1 MSNAPETEQLWLEL
15 PPISPK
21 APPRLLI
28 FMHPAGSSPEAFAPV
43 AIAWQLKF
51 PGATGIVLQGLRH
64 LGRHTDWFDPSD
76 VDGQSTQ
83 RLQAACE
90 LILTRIAALQDQIG
104 IGPQQTV
111 LIGHGQGATVALECA
126 RLQPSSMSIV
136 AAYGARRMRPI
147 APDERV
153 SSVIHLMHG
162 EFDSVVPT
170 VYGMRAYRGLL
181 AVGTDVTLD
190 IVEGEAH
197 VIGQD
202 MVNVGTT
209 RVMQT
214 LFRGRRARRG
224 RSTIH

>member
-28 FMHPAGSSPEAFAPV
+28 FIHPAGSSPEAFAPV

-136 AAYGARRMRPI
+136 AAYGARLMRPI

-224 RSTIH
+224 RPTIH

>member
-1 MSNAPETEQLWLEL
+1 MSDTSESDQLWLEL

-28 FMHPAGSSPEAFAPV
+28 FIHPVGSSPEAFAPV

-51 PGATGIVLQGLRH
+51 PGATGILLQGLRH
-64 LGRHTDWFDPSD
+64 VGRHTDWFDASD
-76 VDGQSTQ
+76 VDGQGAQ

-90 LILTRIAALQDQIG
+90 LILARIAALQEQVG

-111 LIGHGQGATVALECA
+111 LVGHGQGAMVALECA
-126 RLQPSSMSIV
+126 RLRPGAVAIV
-136 AAYGARRMRPI
+136 AAYGARLMKPI
-147 APDERV
+147 APRERL
-153 SSVIHLMHG
+153 STVIHLMHG
-162 EFDSVVPT
+162 EFDSVVPV
-170 VYGMRAYRGLL
+170 VYGTRAYRGLL
-181 AVGTDVTLD
+181 AIGADVTLD

-214 LFRGRRARRG
+214 LFRGRRARG
-224 RSTIH
+224 RTTIH

>member
-21 APPRLLI
+21 APPRLLV

-64 LGRHTDWFDPSD
+64 LGGHTDWFDPSD
-76 VDGQSTQ
+76 VDGQVAQ

-90 LILTRIAALQDQIG
+90 LILARIAALQEQIG

-111 LIGHGQGATVALECA
+111 LIGHGQGATMALECA
-126 RLQPSSMSIV
+126 RLQPGSMSIV
-136 AAYGARRMRPI
+136 AAYGARLMRPI

-170 VYGMRAYRGLL
+170 VYGLRAYRGLL

-214 LFRGRRARRG
+214 LFRGRRARERP
-224 RSTIH
+224 TIH

>member
-1 MSNAPETEQLWLEL
+1 MTNAPETEQLWLEL

-28 FMHPAGSSPEAFAPV
+28 FLHPAGSSPEAFAPV

-76 VDGQSTQ
+76 VDGQVVQ

-90 LILTRIAALQDQIG
+90 LILTRIAALQEQLG

-111 LIGHGQGATVALECA
+111 LIGHGQGATMALECA
-126 RLQPSSMSIV
+126 RLQPDSMSIV
-136 AAYGARRMRPI
+136 AAYGARLMRPI

-162 EFDSVVPT
+162 EFDSVVPA
-170 VYGMRAYRGLL
+170 VYGRRAYRGLL

-214 LFRGRRARRG
+214 LFRGRRARERP
-224 RSTIH
+224 TIH

>member
-28 FMHPAGSSPEAFAPV
+28 FLHPAGSSPEAFAPV

-76 VDGQSTQ
+76 VDGQGTQ
-83 RLQAACE
+83 RLQAACG
-90 LILTRIAALQDQIG
+90 LILARIAALQDQIG

-111 LIGHGQGATVALECA
+111 LIGHGQGATMALECA
-126 RLQPSSMSIV
+126 RQQPASMSIV
-136 AAYGARRMRPI
+136 AAYGARLIRPI
-147 APDERV
+147 GPDEQV
-153 SSVIHLMHG
+153 SSVIHLVHG

-170 VYGMRAYRGLL
+170 IYGMRAYRGLV

-214 LFRGRRARRG
+214 LFRGRRARG
-224 RSTIH
+224 RPTIH

>member
-76 VDGQSTQ
+76 VDGQSSQ

-111 LIGHGQGATVALECA
+111 LIGHGQGATVAD
-126 RLQPSSMSIV
+126 P
-136 AAYGARRMRPI
+136 
-147 APDERV
+147 
-153 SSVIHLMHG
+153 
-162 EFDSVVPT
+162 
-170 VYGMRAYRGLL
+170 
-181 AVGTDVTLD
+181 
-190 IVEGEAH
+190 
-197 VIGQD
+197 
-202 MVNVGTT
+202 
-209 RVMQT
+209 
-214 LFRGRRARRG
+214 
-224 RSTIH
+224 

>member
-1 MSNAPETEQLWLEL
+1 MSDTPESDQLWLEL

-28 FMHPAGSSPEAFAPV
+28 FLHPAGSSPEAFAPV

-51 PGATGIVLQGLRH
+51 PGATGILLQGLRH
-64 LGRHTDWFDPSD
+64 LGKHTDWFDASD
-76 VDGQSTQ
+76 VDCQVGQ

-90 LILTRIAALQDQIG
+90 LILSRIAALQAQVS

-111 LIGHGQGATVALECA
+111 VIGHGQGATVALECA
-126 RLQPSSMSIV
+126 RLQPGAMSIV
-136 AAYGARRMRPI
+136 AAYGARLMKPI
-147 APDERV
+147 APQERL
-153 SSVIHLMHG
+153 STVIHLMHG
-162 EFDSVVPT
+162 EFDSVVPA

-181 AVGTDVTLD
+181 AIGADVTLD
-190 IVEGEAH
+190 VVEGEAH

-214 LFRGRRARRG
+214 LFRGRRARG
-224 RSTIH
+224 RPTIH